1 MRPVGVPTLLANN
14 RLAAATGALRQQS
27 ETARTEVV
35 TGRIADL
42 PRVLGAGVSEAL
54 SLRGA
59 LELVAVRRE
68 AIAQANLVATAAQQA
83 LEDIAGGASSLATAA
98 LAANGRADERA
109 LGATAIEARAALE
122 TTFNRL
128 NVRVA
133 GQAIFAGDA
142 TDRAPLG
149 DPGALLSDVAAI
161 FGAAGSAAQFEADL
175 DFYFNDPSGAFL
187 TSIYRGGAGEAPTY
201 EISVGE
207 RIGITGRA
215 DEQTVRDLLRGIATL
230 AVAGAAPPSA
240 LRGATLSSAAAAAIA
255 GADGVTDRRA
265 AIGIA
270 QQRAAAAAESL
281 TIEEAALTEAYNE
294 KTARDPFE
302 AASRLRALEAQLD
315 ASYVLTSRLAQ
326 FSLVNYLR

>member
-1 MRPVGVPTLLANN
+1 MRAVGVPTLLANN
-14 RLAAATGALRQQS
+14 RLAAATGLLRQQS
-27 ETARTEVV
+27 EAARTEVV
-35 TGRIADL
+35 TGRITDL
-42 PRVLGAGVSEAL
+42 PRTLGAGVSEAL
-54 SLRGA
+54 SLRGT
-59 LELVAVRRE
+59 LDLIAVRRE

-83 LEDIAGGASSLATAA
+83 LGEIAGGASSLATAA

-133 GQAIFAGDA
+133 GHAIFAGDA

-149 DPGALLSDVAAI
+149 DPGALLADVAAI
-161 FGAAGSAAQFEADL
+161 FSAAGSAAQFEADL
-175 DFYFNDPSGAFL
+175 DFYFDDTSGGFH
-187 TSIYRGGAGEAPTY
+187 TSIYRGGAGGAPTF
-201 EISVGE
+201 EVSAGV
-207 RIGITGRA
+207 RIGVTGRA
-215 DEQTVRDLLRGIATL
+215 DEQAIRDLLRGLATL
-230 AVAGAAPPSA
+230 AVAGAAPPTS
-240 LRGATLSSAAAAAIA
+240 LRGAALSSAATAAIA
-255 GADGVTDRRA
+255 GSDGVTNRRA
-265 AIGIA
+265 EIGIA

-302 AASRLRALEAQLD
+302 AASQLRALEAQLD